1 MPPAKRVAPSKPSA
15 IVAPVV
21 AGGVPSVDSNA
32 SPAATSAPAAAA
44 AATSA
49 KKSTNWFEGED
60 VFFIATEQTK

>member
-1 MPPAKRVAPSKPSA
+1 MPPAKRAAPSKPSA

-21 AGGVPSVDSNA
+21 AGGVPPVDSHA
-32 SPAATSAPAAAA
+32 SPAATSAPAAA